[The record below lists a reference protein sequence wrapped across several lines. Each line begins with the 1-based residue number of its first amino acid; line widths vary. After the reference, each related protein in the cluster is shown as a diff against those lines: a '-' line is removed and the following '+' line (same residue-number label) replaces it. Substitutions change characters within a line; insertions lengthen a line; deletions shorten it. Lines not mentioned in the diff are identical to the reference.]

1 MHKKPKHKVSKT
13 ARVTRFTRAMS
24 YYDKD
29 PLYQSDD
36 YIAPVLL
43 SPRYRLVVRNPL
55 IRFIYRKRFGGSGV
69 YEYVIARTRIID
81 GIFKNLSTDI
91 SQVLIFGAGFD
102 SRAVRFEANLR
113 HATIFELDSPSIQQV
128 KIKRYRQT
136 QVGLPPNL
144 RFVPIDFHHDSLPG
158 VMSAGGI
165 QKNMKSLHLLEGLV
179 YYLDPASVDSAFSV
193 IRDYSAKGSLVVF
206 DSLDASVLRREG
218 RCYGEERCYRFVTGE
233 GEGYRSSIERGQEPD
248 FLSRCGLR
256 LLEVYDTPR
265 LEALFFTDASGHRLA
280 RVNGM
285 HTIILAE
292 KI

>member
-1 MHKKPKHKVSKT
+1 MHKKSKHKVSKT

-24 YYDKD
+24 YYDKN
-29 PLYQSDD
+29 PMYQSDD
-36 YIAPVLL
+36 YIAPALL

-55 IRFIYRKRFGGSGV
+55 IGYIYRKRFGGSGV
-69 YEYVIARTRIID
+69 YEYVVARTRIID
-81 GIFKNLSTDI
+81 DIFENISDDI

-102 SRAVRFEANLR
+102 SRAVRFEAALR
-113 HATIFELDSPSIQQV
+113 HTSVCELDSPSIQQA

-136 QVGLPPNL
+136 HIGLPSNL
-144 RFVPIDFHHDSLPG
+144 HFVPVDFHYDSL
-158 VMSAGGI
+158 SSTLDTAGFRRNT
-165 QKNMKSLHLLEGLV
+165 KTLHLLEGLI
-179 YYLDPASVDSAFSV
+179 YYLDPASVENIFNA

-233 GEGYRSSIERGQEPD
+233 GEGYRSGIERSQEPD
-248 FLSRCGLR
+248 FLSRYGLR
-256 LLEVYDTPR
+256 LLELYDTPR
-265 LEALFFTDASGHRLA
+265 LEALFFTDASGCRLA

-285 HTIILAE
+285 HTIIIAE